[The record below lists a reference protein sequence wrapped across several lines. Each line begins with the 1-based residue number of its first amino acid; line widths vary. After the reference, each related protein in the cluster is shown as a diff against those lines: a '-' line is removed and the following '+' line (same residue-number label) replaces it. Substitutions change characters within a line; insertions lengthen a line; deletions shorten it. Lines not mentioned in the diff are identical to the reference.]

1 MSKELAQNNKKLVV
15 GINKTWESA
24 LSDSKSAMNK
34 SVLTGDM
41 LAELKLKTPYG
52 EWEKLF
58 KPEGNDVSNTSFE
71 INFTRKHASI
81 LMQISAN
88 KALIKHASNGEVLT
102 INEMRKIISEA
113 TPEQLEKVEQLK
125 KDEADRIALAET
137 NKALA
142 QAKAAID
149 NAKKQ
154 DDVIDGV
161 FEEVKAPEPEIVE
174 PEEDPEALL
183 LDIVNNQ
190 EKMLKE
196 LISENTSLTKAF
208 ESNDPLMQA
217 LEDLRRTKEI
227 SKGFE
232 DRMQGLQN
240 ERMHLMKEV
249 KYWRSKYEKLEK
261 ANASA

>member
-1 MSKELAQNNKKLVV
+1 MKQVALANEKKYIARIEKAEKRIVISSKTFMDDCIFLGDELTEIKNLLGHGNWIPFLNRQSHFRFATSRQASNY
-15 GINKTWESA
+15 IRI
-24 LSDSKSAMNK
+24 
-34 SVLTGDM
+34 
-41 LAELKLKTPYG
+41 AEN
-52 EWEKLF
+52 KLF
-58 KPEGNDVSNTSFE
+58 SREFLTSE
-71 INFTRKHASI
+71 TSVDGIVKSI
-81 LMQISAN
+81 SD
-88 KALIKHASNGEVLT
+88 
-102 INEMRKIISEA
+102 A
-113 TPEQLEKVEQLK
+113 TPEQIAKVEQLK
-125 KDEADRIALAET
+125 KEEADRIALAET

-142 QAKAAID
+142 EAKAAID

-161 FEEVKAPEPEIVE
+161 FEEVIAPEPEIVE
-174 PEEDPEALL
+174 PEDDPEALL
-183 LDIVNNQ
+183 LNIVNDQ

-196 LISENTSLTKAF
+196 LISENESLTKAF